1 MNYLKHYCK
10 LVRKAEN
17 RKKPD
22 GYIEKHHIFPVSIF
36 GKNDRIVILTARE
49 HYIAHVLLEKICL
62 KRYGEN
68 HSRTKK
74 MTYAHI
80 HMKARSKL
88 HSGERY
94 INSIFYEKSRERLS
108 NSKKGKNNHMYGLTG
123 DKNPFYG
130 KKHTPET
137 IEKIK
142 KKLPD
147 LSGPNNPRW
156 GVKISQ
162 EQKDK
167 YSKTRCKTKYLL
179 TNSSGQSFVYKNIPK
194 FCKENDLHYSLMN
207 RVLRKKQSH
216 HKGWK
221 IEPYKMEDIKFVPKS
236 WGFEKW
242 ICNSPEYCGKLL
254 YFVKGKKCSFHYHKL
269 KDETFYLQ
277 SGKILLTYG
286 DTDDINEASQ
296 IILEK
301 GDKFHIYREL
311 RHQMLA
317 LEDTELFEFST
328 QHFDND
334 SYRIIHGD

>member
-36 GKNDRIVILTARE
+36 GKNDMIVVLTARE

-137 IEKIK
+137 IEKMK
-142 KKLPD
+142 KKSPD
-147 LSGPNNPRW
+147 RSGLNNPRW

-167 YSKTRCKTKYLL
+167 FIKSKCKNKYLF
-179 TNSSGQSFVYKNIPK
+179 TKPNGETFIDISVSKV
-194 FCKENDLHYSLMN
+194 CKENNLQHPLMY
-207 RVLRKKQSH
+207 RVLKNKQNS
-216 HKGWK
+216 HKGWR
-221 IEPYKMEDIKFVPKS
+221 V
-236 WGFEKW
+236 
-242 ICNSPEYCGKLL
+242 
-254 YFVKGKKCSFHYHKL
+254 
-269 KDETFYLQ
+269 
-277 SGKILLTYG
+277 
-286 DTDDINEASQ
+286 Q
-296 IILEK
+296 IYE
-301 GDKFHIYREL
+301 
-311 RHQMLA
+311 
-317 LEDTELFEFST
+317 
-328 QHFDND
+328 
-334 SYRIIHGD
+334 